1 MWTSLDID
9 SYCYTNLY
17 NYRSWTSLYSV
28 CLHQLHQSFS
38 VLQKLLLFFTSHL
51 FSRMVSQW
59 AARGRAVGRLS
70 QLMHRSEVIN
80 VILRPNVPHRCR
92 HWPAKTNNT
101 YVPWGSSRD
110 SLEKVKPDMKS
121 VKRKVF
127 VFTPEELWK
136 LTQKFTFTI
145 LVLF

>member
-1 MWTSLDID
+1 MLWTLILNINSCFYIIVPEWAFTPM
-9 SYCYTNLY
+9 SIP
-17 NYRSWTSLYSV
+17 V
-28 CLHQLHQSFS
+28 CLYLH
-38 VLQKLLLFFTSHL
+38 QKLLFFYSSHL
-51 FSRMVSQW
+51 FSRTVSQW
-59 AARGRAVGRLS
+59 ASWGRSVGRPS
-70 QLMHRSEVIN
+70 QLMHRPEVIN